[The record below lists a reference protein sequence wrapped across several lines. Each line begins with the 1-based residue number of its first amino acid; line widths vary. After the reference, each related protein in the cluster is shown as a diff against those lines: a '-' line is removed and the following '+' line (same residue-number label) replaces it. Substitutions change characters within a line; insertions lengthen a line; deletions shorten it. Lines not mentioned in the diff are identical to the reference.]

1 MAPVYPNH
9 VNRILITGGA
19 GFIGSNLVHFLQ
31 DKTDSLGNPLNITVL
46 DSLTYA
52 GNIENLEGAT
62 YNFVQGDVRDVD
74 IVNDL
79 VSKTDVVFHLAAE
92 SHVDRSIEG
101 PEIFIDTNVR
111 GSLNI
116 LEAARKFS
124 KRVLLISTDE
134 VYGSLETGFADESFP
149 IEPSSPYSASK
160 AAADL
165 LALAYHKTYELDVV
179 ITRCSNNFGPRQF
192 PEKLIPLAIFKILQ
206 NQQIPIY
213 GNGLNVRDWI
223 HVYDHCA
230 GLYLAMLSGKS
241 GQVYNFGNNEQYTN
255 IEIVKKLLEIME
267 KSFEHI
273 SFVEDRSGHDFRYA
287 VNSERARRELG
298 WLPVR
303 SLARDLQEV
312 VSFYRAQ
319 QK

>member
-1 MAPVYPNH
+1 MAPVYPDH
-9 VNRILITGGA
+9 MNRILITGGA

-31 DKTDSLGNPLNITVL
+31 DKTDSFGNLLDITVL

-52 GNIENLEGAT
+52 GNMDNLKGAIC
-62 YNFVQGDVRDVD
+62 NFVKGDVRDVD

-116 LEAARKFS
+116 LEAAKNFS

-134 VYGSLETGFADESFP
+134 VYGSLQSEFADETFP
-149 IEPSSPYSASK
+149 IQPSSPYSASK

-165 LALAYHKTYELDVV
+165 LALAYHKTYNLDVV
-179 ITRCSNNFGPRQF
+179 ITRCSNNFGLRQY
-192 PEKLIPLAIFKILQ
+192 PEKLIPLAILRILQ
-206 NQQIPIY
+206 DQQIPIY

-223 HVYDHCA
+223 HVNDHCA
-230 GLYLAMLSGKS
+230 GLYLAMLKGKS
-241 GQVYNFGNNEQYTN
+241 GRVYNFGNDEQFTN
-255 IEIVKKLLEIME
+255 IEIVKKLLGIME
-267 KSFEHI
+267 KSFELI

-287 VNSERARRELG
+287 INSQRARRELG
-298 WLPVR
+298 WVPVR
-303 SLARDLQEV
+303 SLTRDLREV
-312 VSFYRAQ
+312 VSYYRAQ
-319 QK
+319 